1 MNSSKIASELT
12 ALIIKSFQ
20 YNITEDNLKK
30 LKAQIK
36 KSIKKKKEKQK
47 KKNQKRHRKINKEK
61 RLVNISTLTGVS
73 N

>member
-1 MNSSKIASELT
+1 MNSSKIALELT

-36 KSIKKKKEKQK
+36 KSIKKKKRKTEEKK
-47 KKNQKRHRKINKEK
+47 PKASSK
-61 RLVNISTLTGVS
+61 G
-73 N
+73 

>member
-1 MNSSKIASELT
+1 MNSSKIALELT

-36 KSIKKKKEKQK
+36 KSIKKKK
-47 KKNQKRHRKINKEK
+47 KKNRRKKTKSVIE
-61 RLVNISTLTGVS
+61 RLTKKNVL
-73 N
+73 